1 MTNQLIEKFKN
12 KKLILASGSPRRQE
26 LLKGLDIPFIIE
38 TKEVNEVYP
47 SQLKAGEITEYLA
60 KLKADAFPKIDSDTI
75 IITADTIVWIN
86 DKAVMKPKDREEALE
101 MIKSLSNKCHSVF
114 TSVCIKSK
122 IKIKVFTELT
132 KVYFENLTEDEIV
145 YYVDKYKPYDKAGAY
160 GAQDW
165 IGYIGIKKLEGSYFN
180 VMGLPVHK
188 LYKELLKF

>member
-86 DKAVMKPKDREEALE
+86 DKAVMKPQDREEAIE